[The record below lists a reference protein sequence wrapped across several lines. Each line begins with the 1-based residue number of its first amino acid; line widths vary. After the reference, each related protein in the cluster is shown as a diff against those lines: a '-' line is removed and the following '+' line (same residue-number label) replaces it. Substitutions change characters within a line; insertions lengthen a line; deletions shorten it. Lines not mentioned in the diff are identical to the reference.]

1 MHGGEDSPLSGGNVE
16 HRGVRYTIRTRIERN
31 QWAVAIHPEGVEPIE
46 RVYVGV
52 RPKAEKLAWAMID
65 AWLKAPRAT
74 GFKLSAAWKN
84 TKWRGEW

>member
-1 MHGGEDSPLSGGNVE
+1 VE
-16 HRGVRYTIRTRIERN
+16 YKGVRYTIRTRIERN

-52 RPKAEKLAWAMID
+52 RPKAEKLARAMID
-65 AWLKAPRAT
+65 AWLRAPRAT

-84 TKWRGEW
+84 TKWRGDW